1 VLDGAYHLPPAR
13 DAARIALEI
22 VSWCEDPTG

>member
-13 DAARIALEI
+13 DAALVADAI
-22 VSWCEDPTG
+22 VAWCLAARQ